1 MPWGLISGFL
11 VVHALLTLIMVP
23 YAKWSPLVGGLIQG
37 YGWCLCFIKAL
48 LSPDICTVSNVYY
61 KEVGRKSAEFQG
73 FRAEECQY
81 NFFFL
86 FLNLKKCPWKNRGYC
101 IWNVQSAGTLQIPVL
116 FCILNLAQPSHVY
129 TPFVFLP
136 PPPPQKWNPILE
148 NIVFYSCIVKK
159 CKSITETRVF
169 A

>member
-1 MPWGLISGFL
+1 MQSDLLLWGVLYRGMGDVYASL
-11 VVHALLTLIMVP
+11 RLSCHLTFVLYQMYI
-23 YAKWSPLVGGLIQG
+23 
-37 YGWCLCFIKAL
+37 IKRWEENRL
-48 LSPDICTVSNVYY
+48 NSRVSVQKNV
-61 KEVGRKSAEFQG
+61 SII
-73 FRAEECQY
+73 
-81 NFFFL
+81 FFL

-129 TPFVFLP
+129 TPFVFLSS
-136 PPPPQKWNPILE
+136 PPPQKWNPILE